1 MNKETYDIIVIGAG
15 PGGHAAAENA
25 SLYGAK
31 AAIIEKNGWGGT
43 CTHRGCI
50 PTKALLACSRQFFN
64 LKKLKR
70 LGITTGGATFDF
82 AQMKRHQQQMVAVSA
97 LGVQKTLREAGVDLK
112 SGTGKMTSPGEVEW
126 ITAEGDVNRLTAENI
141 VIAWG
146 SEPLIPPGLAPSGRI
161 LTSNSFLALNT
172 LPGSM
177 IVIGGSVI
185 GVEFA
190 TFLAEL
196 GVRVTILEILDRLL
210 PHEDEEATALLTQE
224 LTRLGVTI
232 VTSSRIEHLEKTTNG
247 VHLTGKYG
255 SKQLDLT
262 ADYALICTGRKP
274 LLHRDELD
282 RCGIK
287 YKPGGIIVNE
297 YQTTNVDG
305 VYAVGDVTGGV
316 MLAHRASQQGRSLAS
331 RLYGDRSII
340 YREEVVPSVVY
351 SHPGVAR
358 VGLTEKQASEQGL
371 KIEIRRV
378 EYAANIMARTELRGS
393 GFVKAVFYEDRLAGV
408 TIVGD
413 DAGELISPMGLAVA
427 NSLGKKEL
435 KQWILPHPT
444 LGEIFHSLL

>member
-1 MNKETYDIIVIGAG
+1 MNREKYDIIIIGAG
-15 PGGHAAAENA
+15 PGGHAAAKHA
-25 SLYGAK
+25 ALCGARV
-31 AAIIEKNGWGGT
+31 AIIEKNGWGGT

-50 PTKALLACSRQFFN
+50 PTKALLTCSRQYAN

-70 LGITTGGATFDF
+70 LGITTGNTTFNF

-97 LGVQKTLREAGVDLK
+97 LGVQKTLKEAGVDLK

-126 ITAEGDVNRLTAENI
+126 ITAEGDVNQLTAENI

-146 SEPLIPPGLAPSGRI
+146 SEPLIPPGLTPSGRI
-161 LTSNSFLALNT
+161 LTSNSFLTLDT
-172 LPGSM
+172 LPDSL
-177 IVIGGSVI
+177 IIIGGSVI

-196 GVRVTILEILDRLL
+196 GVRVTILEILERLL
-210 PHEDEEATALLTQE
+210 PHEDEEATTLLAQE
-224 LTRLGVTI
+224 LVRLDI
-232 VTSSRIEHLEKTTNG
+232 SINTSSRIETLEEIADG
-247 VHLTGKYG
+247 VHLTGTHGEKHLEL
-255 SKQLDLT
+255 K

-274 LLHRDELD
+274 LLHVDELD
-282 RCGIK
+282 RCGIL
-287 YKPGGIIVNE
+287 YKPGGISVNE
-297 YQTTNVDG
+297 YQTTNVNG

-316 MLAHRASQQGRSLAS
+316 MLAHRASQQGKSLAS

-351 SHPGVAR
+351 SHPGIAR
-358 VGLTEKQASEQGL
+358 VGLTEKQASERGL
-371 KIEIRRV
+371 KIEIRRI
-378 EYAANIMARTELRGS
+378 ECAANIMARTELKGS
-393 GFVKAVFYEDRLAGV
+393 GFVKAVFCEDRLAGV

-413 DAGELISPMGLAVA
+413 DAGELIAPMGLAVA

-444 LGEIFHSLL
+444 LSEIFQFL